1 MKKTLIA
8 AAVGALASAS
18 IPAGAVNEPSVERT
32 VALSSVPRAA
42 LDAAQHSLGTRPTL
56 AKIVVG
62 SKPKQYDL
70 LAKDDSDARIGVHVR
85 ADGVIKTGKEY
96 RD

>member
-1 MKKTLIA
+1 
-8 AAVGALASAS
+8 
-18 IPAGAVNEPSVERT
+18 
-32 VALSSVPRAA
+32 
-42 LDAAQHSLGTRPTL
+42 
-56 AKIVVG
+56 VVG